1 MCDNVTSWQQVDLR
15 SNTGQE
21 HSELCGPP
29 LIPAGRCLETV
40 SSSVPPHWTWTDFPS
55 TAWSISTLSDNHS
68 IYHGNIVRKGDW
80 PGQWRSCPSAWG
92 DIWRNKCWSSCWA
105 GRGRTSRR
113 GSSDWGRSCR
123 LTCPRRWSLWSWW
136 WWGTAW
142 REGRGWWPA
151 WRGDGWRW
159 AGSARTS
166 RTRATG
172 KPKFIT
178 SSVISSLF
186 KER

>member
-68 IYHGNIVRKGDW
+68 IFHGNIVRKGDW

-105 GRGRTSRR
+105 GRGRTSPP
-113 GSSDWGRSCR
+113 GSSGSTRSYSWTGRSC
-123 LTCPRRWSLWSWW
+123 WSRGSWRGSGGASRGEPWW
-136 WWGTAW
+136 W
-142 REGRGWWPA
+142 EV
-151 WRGDGWRW
+151 WRGGGRRSG
-159 AGSARTS
+159 GSVRTTRTTATS
-166 RTRATG
+166 RPG
-172 KPKFIT
+172 
-178 SSVISSLF
+178 VN
-186 KER
+186 